1 MKNKNFAIILML
13 FAGLVVAFSC
23 LIFKVELVHS
33 LLYTSITLFVFYF
46 LGLLITKI
54 VSNINS
60 SIEESASELENTE
73 NDEKNVDLA
82 EVFRDENDDTV
93 VDNNSEEN
101 KSESG
106 SEKKND
112 NNTEKQEKK
121 ENTENLAENKKTE

>member
-46 LGLLITKI
+46 LGLLITRI

-60 SIEESASELENTE
+60 SIEEGASEIENSE
-73 NDEKNVDLA
+73 NDDKNVDLA

-93 VDNNSEEN
+93 VDNSSEEN
-101 KSESG
+101 KSESNT
-106 SEKKND
+106 ENKTD
-112 NNTEKQEKK
+112 NNAEKQDKN
-121 ENTENLAENKKTE
+121 ENTENLTETEKTE